1 MENYE
6 ERIENERVLHSEL
19 LATNI
24 AWLKQP

>member
-1 MENYE
+1 MDQYE
-6 ERIENERVLHSEL
+6 ERIENETVLHSEP